1 MYESRNA
8 QKWCIYFCPQIF
20 TFCPQLIFYS
30 LFLNEDDGISKSRL
44 SKLHYQFR
52 RYTSLRLFNSSLND
66 CKVMEVFLIFSCQ
79 ILRKT
84 IITSILVNTNEY
96 TRALGTVLS
105 LQTCQEGILLS
116 LLSAICLEI
125 SKWSVQDFA
134 ELMLGSLSALTPI
147 SMDSG

>member
-96 TRALGTVLS
+96 TRALGTVQS

-116 LLSAICLEI
+116 LLWRSVCHLSWNQQMIC
-125 SKWSVQDFA
+125 SGFRRTYA
-134 ELMLGSLSALTPI
+134 RFSLSAYTY
-147 SMDSG
+147 